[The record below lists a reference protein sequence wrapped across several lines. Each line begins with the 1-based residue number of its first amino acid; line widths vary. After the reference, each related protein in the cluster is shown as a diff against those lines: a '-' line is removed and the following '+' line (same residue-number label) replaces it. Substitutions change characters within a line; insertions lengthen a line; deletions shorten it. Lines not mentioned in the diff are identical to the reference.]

1 VLGFLAK
8 RLLAAAV
15 MLVVVSFLV
24 FTLLAI
30 SPGSIETTLL
40 GLRPATPETVA
51 AVRAE
56 HHLDQPF
63 LAQYWYWV
71 SDAAQLDL
79 GRSATS
85 GQTVTELLRER
96 LPLSVE
102 LAGYALLLVLLVGIP
117 LGLLAGIRHGGAVDR
132 AVTAFTVLGMSA
144 PAFAVGLLLL
154 YVFGVELEWF
164 PVFGPGEGWIERV
177 HHLTLPAIALA
188 IGLAALVVRQT
199 RAAAFDVMQQDY
211 VTFARARGLG
221 RGRILSAYAL
231 RNIAL
236 PIVTSA
242 GLVLI
247 IALSGAVL
255 VETVFALPGMG
266 SLVVESVATKDLP
279 VVQGLSLFAAVYV
292 IGVNIVIDLAAM
304 IIDPRT
310 RYATAQ

>member
-231 RNIAL
+231 RNVSL

-279 VVQGLSLFAAVYV
+279 VVQGLSLFAALYV

-310 RYATAQ
+310 RYATAR